1 MPFWESQQTLT
12 VFQWAAR
19 GVVTFFWLLFMAKL
33 MGQRQVG
40 RLTLFDFVISIII
53 GTVAAGSLTNS
64 RTALITSLI
73 GVTTLAVLDISL
85 SYLILKNP
93 KFGRIIQGEPI
104 VLIKNGK
111 ILEDTM
117 RKVRINL
124 DDLLMGLRRNK
135 LPNLSDVEFAIL
147 EPNGKI
153 SVIPKSQARPVRP
166 QDLKIDTQYEGLP
179 VMVIEDGNILED
191 NLEENNLDSK
201 WLEKELKK
209 QGIHDVNEVFA
220 ATLDT
225 QGRLFVSK
233 KLDKT

>member
-1 MPFWESQQTLT
+1 M
-12 VFQWAAR
+12 
-19 GVVTFFWLLFMAKL
+19 
-33 MGQRQVG
+33 
-40 RLTLFDFVISIII
+40 
-53 GTVAAGSLTNS
+53 
-64 RTALITSLI
+64 
-73 GVTTLAVLDISL
+73 
-85 SYLILKNP
+85 LKNP

-201 WLEKELKK
+201 WLEKELKR